1 MSERETLLVELVTE
15 ELPPKALPRLGE
27 SFGRGVLERLQA
39 RGLADADAPWR
50 WFASPRR
57 LAVQVGGVRERAPD
71 RDREERL
78 MPVAVA
84 YDAAGKPAP
93 ALEKR
98 LAAKGLTP

>member
-39 RGLADADAPWR
+39 RRLVEADAAWR

-57 LAVQVGGVRERAPD
+57 LAVQVRDVRERAADEP
-71 RDREERL
+71 RDRKS
-78 MPVAVA
+78 VV
-84 YDAAGKPAP
+84 
-93 ALEKR
+93 
-98 LAAKGLTP
+98 